1 MQDSKNLLKEYLISI
16 KFILCFYNRPT
27 HLPRIQ
33 LLIYSKHFYWLS
45 SMDQNHVIYSQH
57 LLTIMLEPPNLA
69 HAHWPCDIR
78 MSNGLADSLMSHFS
92 SPSWLKFA
100 VSKH

>member
-1 MQDSKNLLKEYLISI
+1 
-16 KFILCFYNRPT
+16 
-27 HLPRIQ
+27 
-33 LLIYSKHFYWLS
+33 
-45 SMDQNHVIYSQH
+45 MDQNHVIYSQH

-69 HAHWPCDIR
+69 HAHWLCDIR

-92 SPSWLKFA
+92 PSWLKFA